1 MRRFSTVQT
10 KEKNLLEQ
18 LSKRR
23 IGVQHQIA
31 SLVHTEKCTLKEALN
46 MTDEEVESTFNDMR
60 MELDS

>member
-1 MRRFSTVQT
+1 MQT
-10 KEKNLLEQ
+10 KEKELLQQ
-18 LSKRR
+18 LSERR

>member
-1 MRRFSTVQT
+1 MQMN
-10 KEKNLLEQ
+10 EKNLLDQ

-31 SLVHTEKCTLKEALN
+31 SLVHTEKFNLQETLN
-46 MTDEEVESTFNDMR
+46 MTDEEIEVAYNDMR

>member
-1 MRRFSTVQT
+1 MRMN
-10 KEKNLLEQ
+10 EKNLLNQ

-46 MTDEEVESTFNDMR
+46 MTDKEVEAAYNDMR

>member
-1 MRRFSTVQT
+1 MQT

-31 SLVHTEKCTLKEALN
+31 SLVHTEKFNLQETLN
-46 MTDEEVESTFNDMR
+46 MTDEEIEVAYNDMR

>member
-31 SLVHTEKCTLKEALN
+31 SLVHTEKFNLQETLN
-46 MTDEEVESTFNDMR
+46 MTDEEIEVAYNDMR